1 MKCTLCHGD
10 HIAKSMVQERIP
22 VGNDIVLVPIEVLV
36 CQSCG
41 ERFYDRATLHRLE
54 DSRTT
59 WRPANVP
66 FARSARYWNW
76 LPRDGN
82 PRRSPAPKR
91 PRRQF
96 DTKRR

>member
-41 ERFYDRATLHRLE
+41 ERFYDRATMHQLEELE
-54 DSRTT
+54 DDL
-59 WRPANVP
+59 A
-66 FARSARYWNW
+66 AR
-76 LPRDGN
+76 
-82 PRRSPAPKR
+82 KR
-91 PRRQF
+91 PLREVG
-96 DTKRR
+96 KVLELISG